1 MTFRHFQHFQIRL
14 ESYRCKEKDHADFFQ
29 NIVKFK
35 FCNPGGITD
44 ARKIAKS
51 TPPITGAGMQNLSR
65 TLQRFFKNF
74 PNISTTTATAIV

>member
-1 MTFRHFQHFQIRL
+1 MH
-14 ESYRCKEKDHADFFQ
+14 
-29 NIVKFK
+29 V
-35 FCNPGGITD
+35 
-44 ARKIAKS
+44 KIAKS